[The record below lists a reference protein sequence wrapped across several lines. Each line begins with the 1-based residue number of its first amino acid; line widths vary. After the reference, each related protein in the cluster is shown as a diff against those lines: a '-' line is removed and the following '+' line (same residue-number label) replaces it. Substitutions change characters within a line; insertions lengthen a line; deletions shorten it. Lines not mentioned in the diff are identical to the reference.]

1 MGLMSNKI
9 GLTEGKFG
17 KKGVVLFNLAQ
28 IVGHLICWGA
38 VAPALDVLIY
48 NEPTD
53 KLLLQGLVAGA
64 ANIVT
69 TAIVGTLICLAYVAA
84 RPKEGSLRQ
93 EE

>member
-1 MGLMSNKI
+1 MGLMSKKI

-53 KLLLQGLVAGA
+53 KLLL
-64 ANIVT
+64 
-69 TAIVGTLICLAYVAA
+69 
-84 RPKEGSLRQ
+84 
-93 EE
+93 